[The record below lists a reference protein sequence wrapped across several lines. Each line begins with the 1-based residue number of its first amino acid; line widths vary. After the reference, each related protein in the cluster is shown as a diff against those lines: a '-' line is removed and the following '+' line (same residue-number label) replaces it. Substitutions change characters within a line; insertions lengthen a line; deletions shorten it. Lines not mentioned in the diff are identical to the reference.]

1 MWIVIK
7 YKKKEFDLLKK
18 DFKKILGNFPL
29 FFQPKFKYQK
39 LVNNKLKFFE
49 KDILDDYLIC
59 YHEKFKNIKMLSIV
73 KSLKGLKYCL
83 ADSINN
89 QSEIINFIDYC
100 KKNQDFDGYLKQSF
114 FEFSNIKKGVF
125 VSGPLTNMIFSIIE
139 NQKSKLKI
147 LIGNVTTT
155 ISKNSNYLF
164 RPI

>member
-155 ISKNSNYLF
+155 ISKNSNYVF

>member
-100 KKNQDFDGYLKQSF
+100 KK
-114 FEFSNIKKGVF
+114 IR
-125 VSGPLTNMIFSIIE
+125 
-139 NQKSKLKI
+139 
-147 LIGNVTTT
+147 
-155 ISKNSNYLF
+155 ISMAT
-164 RPI
+164 

>member
-1 MWIVIK
+1 
-7 YKKKEFDLLKK
+7 
-18 DFKKILGNFPL
+18 
-29 FFQPKFKYQK
+29 
-39 LVNNKLKFFE
+39 
-49 KDILDDYLIC
+49 
-59 YHEKFKNIKMLSIV
+59 MLSIV

-114 FEFSNIKKGVF
+114 FEFYNIKKGVF